1 MVVDFVH
8 LDFSKAFDFLSHGI
22 LLEKLG
28 AHVLDRT
35 SEMAMFRVMVS
46 SAVSSWCLSP
56 RAKYLVLFNICI
68 DDLDEGLSAL
78 SIFRDQV
85 RWEH

>member
-35 SEMAMFRVMVS
+35 SEMAMCGGEQRCIQLVS
-46 SAVSSWCLSP
+46 VP
-56 RAKYLVLFNICI
+56 Q
-68 DDLDEGLSAL
+68 G
-78 SIFRDQV
+78 
-85 RWEH
+85 